1 MGCKD
6 TLKIKNIYSCYVEDA
21 QKFIDDF
28 WNPVE
33 VDLNKFD
40 GVWTNVLNKNGVM
53 KKEEKIK
60 QLQDQLESV
69 KQEIEDLKNKKEVL
83 RWEDLYGIDGYY
95 TDIDGTTKRAITAN
109 QEIRYN
115 VFKTEE
121 QAEAAIALAKI
132 SQLLPIYNED
142 AFFHECNSYIEISKY
157 KKSIAVYTYPDD
169 YSYHRNFLRF
179 KDQDIALKFLEHNRD
194 LIEQAKPLL

>member
-1 MGCKD
+1 MD
-6 TLKIKNIYSCYVEDA
+6 YVSFQNRIISSYN
-21 QKFIDDF
+21 QKFG
-28 WNPVE
+28 WG
-33 VDLNKFD
+33 LCSK
-40 GVWTNVLNKNGVM
+40 KNGVM
-53 KKEEKIK
+53 NKEQKIK
-60 QLQDQLESV
+60 ELQDQLESV
-69 KQEIEDLKNKKEVL
+69 KQELGSLKNEKEVL
-83 RWEDLYGIDGYY
+83 RWEDLENVEGYY
-95 TDIDGTTKRAITAN
+95 VDYSYSTVEFHGRDGNACDRD
-109 QEIRYN
+109 YN
-115 VFKTEE
+115 VFKTKE

-132 SQLLPIYNED
+132 SQLLPVYNED